1 MDTPYGKKMYLDVYD
16 IFNGRLSDF
25 FKTSNGCSVINTI
38 NPHSFMVARR
48 DRDFNSAL
56 LSSNILLPDGIGIVI
71 ALLLLRGKKVLKITG
86 PQFLEYSLEHYNKIH
101 GRVFFLGSSH
111 NVLECIASKLKYSH
125 PNISVEF
132 FSPPFSE
139 SFTQEQNNEM
149 VSRINKFTPDI
160 LFVGMTAPKQ
170 EKWVFHNK
178 EMIVKCNIASIGA
191 AFDWFSGVKPPP
203 TKIADILNLIWLER
217 FAREPIRMMPRIKSM
232 IYFLF
237 IIFKLK
243 IINKK

>member
-1 MDTPYGKKMYLDVYD
+1 MGKKIYLDVYD

-56 LSSNILLPDGIGIVI
+56 LSSDILLPDGIGIVI
-71 ALLLLRGKKVLKITG
+71 ALLLLRGKKVVKITG
-86 PQFLEYSLEHYNKIH
+86 PQFLEYSLDYYNKIH
-101 GRVFFLGSSH
+101 GKVFFLGSSN
-111 NVLECIASKLKYSH
+111 NVLEHIASKLKYSH

-132 FSPPFSE
+132 FSPPFLDT
-139 SFTQEQNNEM
+139 FTQEHNDEM
-149 VSRINKFTPDI
+149 VLRINNFNPDM

-170 EKWVFHNK
+170 EKWVFDNK
-178 EMIVKCNIASIGA
+178 KMIVKCNIASLGA

-203 TKIADILNLIWLER
+203 TRISNSLNLIWLER
-217 FAREPIRMMPRIKSM
+217 FIRDPIRMMPRIKSM

-237 IIFKLK
+237 FIFNLK
-243 IINKK
+243 IKNKK